1 MDHFVNLPSLP
12 SDLRATPADLAD
24 RLRYDENAHQLHFA
38 GFMSKGDFDR
48 LAQLSD
54 SWPYKRAV
62 EALFQLCTIDDENS
76 SRPLRG
82 VRKILASLGL
92 F

>member
-1 MDHFVNLPSLP
+1 LHFV
-12 SDLRATPADLAD
+12 
-24 RLRYDENAHQLHFA
+24 

-62 EALFQLCTIDDENS
+62 EELFQLCTIDDGDPS
-76 SRPLRG
+76 KPLRG
-82 VRKILASLGL
+82 LRRILANIGL
-92 F
+92 I